1 MQLNIGPLN
10 ELQVDGTLENS
21 SMVLL
26 TIGKSVAQRE
36 AYEGQLLSIG
46 KSIATSVAAS
56 TLIFI
61 GKDIQVVQPNTFY
74 TRNGWDL
81 FITLG
86 TQLITPSIIHGGV
99 QVIKNEDDNHTA
111 EFTIIM
117 RPNTY
122 NLYDYQGKSVKIQA
136 KVAGVTRTVF
146 TGNVDIPTIDVINE
160 KLTLRCV
167 ADRRKLLGNLTA
179 YEPYI
184 GYYSAT
190 VLGTNE
196 STYDRIN
203 ARLQT
208 IPSSLDFD
216 GSNNYA
222 LTSWTPK
229 STADYTYGSS
239 AVYRRDPQLI
249 LESSA
254 KIVNKISI
262 DIAYSYQRNHHRSA
276 FYYWKHPYG
285 PDNPTLGT
293 GSICPF
299 LADRPSM
306 PTREMIRTAATST
319 GWQIEPYT
327 LYFGKQFASNS
338 YTCNGA
344 WVMWSTVE
352 SINQNIAV
360 KNSDGTAA
368 TDAKGNEIYRSVPVV
383 VSDNTDL
390 YTMESQWISSTRF
403 KQNIQESYTISVVA
417 PSSLSVYGNLEQT
430 QSYSYN
436 GVDSYADW
444 ETYVAGQPAPYG
456 VTTYT
461 DNLSG
466 SYFFN
471 SNVDRPTFNNALVS
485 ALHKAQTAILSSHR
499 DTRIIFQRFISPEL
513 ELKHTIALSGKWVRG
528 KGKCQRIVH
537 SFCVS
542 DCSFGTAGEA
552 YTEVQLA
559 QYRSTATVTDTPLSV
574 PTPPADTYVLPQT
587 GATLDTHLGED
598 PSTPQAASWNGYVGN
613 IYLLEFLPG
622 IGNNH
627 TRSKYQEMFI
637 VDAPV
642 IPDQIRSNRE
652 IGSEVTY
659 NVNIPSDSTVYES
672 YG

>member
-10 ELQVDGTLENS
+10 ELQVDGGLENS

-26 TIGKSVAQRE
+26 TIGKSIAKRD
-36 AYEGQLLSIG
+36 AYSGQILSVG
-46 KSIATSVAAS
+46 KQIVSSAGSS
-56 TLIFI
+56 TIIFI
-61 GKDIQVVQPNTFY
+61 GKDIQVHQESTFY
-74 TRNGWDL
+74 SRNGWDL
-81 FITLG
+81 FITVG
-86 TQLITPSIIHGGV
+86 TQLISPSIIHGGV
-99 QVIKNEDDNHTA
+99 QVVKNEDDNHTA

-117 RPNTY
+117 RPAIY
-122 NLYDYQGKSVKIQA
+122 NLYDYQGKAVKIQA

-146 TGNVDIPTIDVINE
+146 TGAVDIPTIDVINE

-179 YEPYI
+179 YEPYV

-190 VLGTNE
+190 VLGQND

-216 GSNNYA
+216 GSNNYT

-229 STADYTYGSS
+229 TTADYTYGSS

-254 KIVNKISI
+254 KIVNTVNIELQ
-262 DIAYSYQRNHHRSA
+262 YGYQRNHHRSA
-276 FYYWKHPYG
+276 FYYWQHTYAPA
-285 PDNPTLGT
+285 DPTTGLG
-293 GSICPF
+293 GICPF

-306 PTREMIRTAATST
+306 PTREMIRSAATST

-360 KNSDGTAA
+360 KNKDGTAA
-368 TDAKGNEIYRSVPVV
+368 KDAKGNEIYRSVPVV
-383 VSDNTDL
+383 ISDNTDL
-390 YTMESQWISSTRF
+390 YTMQSQWVSSTRF
-403 KQNIQESYTISVVA
+403 KQNIQESYRISVVA
-417 PSSLSVYGNLEQT
+417 PSSVSTYGTLVET

-436 GVDSYADW
+436 GVDAYADW
-444 ETYVAGQPAPYG
+444 ETYTAGQPSPSG
-456 VTTYT
+456 VTKYT
-461 DNLSG
+461 DSGSG

-471 SNVDRPTFNNALVS
+471 SNADRPTFNNAVTC
-485 ALHKAQTAILSSHR
+485 ALHKAQTSILRNHR
-499 DTRIIFQRFISPEL
+499 DTRIVFQRFISPEL

-542 DCSFGTAGEA
+542 DCAFGAAGEA

-559 QYRSTATVTDTPLSV
+559 QYRSTTTVTNTPLTV

-587 GATLDTHLGED
+587 GAILGNHYGED
-598 PSTPQAASWNGYVGN
+598 PSTPQAATWNGYVGN

-642 IPDQIRSNRE
+642 IPDQIRNDRVLS
-652 IGSEVTY
+652 STVSY